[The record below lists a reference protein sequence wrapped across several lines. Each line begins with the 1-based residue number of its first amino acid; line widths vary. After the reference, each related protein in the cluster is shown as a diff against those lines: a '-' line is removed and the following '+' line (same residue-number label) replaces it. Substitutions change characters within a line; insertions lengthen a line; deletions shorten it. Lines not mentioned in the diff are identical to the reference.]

1 MVGFI
6 ESNKIRLKLQEEI
19 LLEASVTNKVTV
31 VSVLIID
38 PIAGDCVT
46 VGLASQLS
54 FITTLLV

>member
-19 LLEASVTNKVTV
+19 LLEASVTNGVIV

-38 PIAGDCVT
+38 PITGDWVT

>member
-19 LLEASVTNKVTV
+19 LLEASVTNKVIV

-38 PIAGDCVT
+38 PIAGD
-46 VGLASQLS
+46 
-54 FITTLLV
+54 

>member
-19 LLEASVTNKVTV
+19 LLEASVTNRVIV

-38 PIAGDCVT
+38 PLAGD
-46 VGLASQLS
+46 
-54 FITTLLV
+54 

>member
-19 LLEASVTNKVTV
+19 LLEASVTNRVIV

-38 PIAGDCVT
+38 PIAGD
-46 VGLASQLS
+46 
-54 FITTLLV
+54 